1 MLCVTR
7 YEASLHSHVSNI
19 DYHKIR
25 AVNIADSVV
34 PTACT
39 SMVLITGQVQ
49 LTDLVVMREMEF
61 RYVHGSQVMDG
72 SINSL
77 GTLCVTNFRFETSN
91 VLRYTQSRIEHH
103 VLSNAGNVSVHVSG
117 LLMWCCYMKSVYIPI
132 ETHMKM
138 LLAAL

>member
-1 MLCVTR
+1 M
-7 YEASLHSHVSNI
+7 SNI

-61 RYVHGSQVMDG
+61 RYMHGSQVMDG
-72 SINSL
+72 SINNM
-77 GTLCVTNFRFETSN
+77 GTLFVTNFRFETSN
-91 VLRYTQSRIEHH
+91 VLRYIRSH
-103 VLSNAGNVSVHVSG
+103 VLSI
-117 LLMWCCYMKSVYIPI
+117 MY
-132 ETHMKM
+132 
-138 LLAAL
+138 